1 MSGRIE
7 MDFSDNAK
15 LFSPFGDKLTGVN
28 MAKDIPSIFGIV
40 KSFDPVI
47 NEIHI
52 FKGEDGNQLEAIEEA
67 NNL

>member
-1 MSGRIE
+1 
-7 MDFSDNAK
+7 MDFSDKAK
-15 LFSPFGDKLTGVN
+15 LFAPFGDSKQTGLN

-52 FKGEDGNQLEAIEEA
+52 FKGEDGS
-67 NNL
+67 

>member
-7 MDFSDNAK
+7 MDFSDKAK
-15 LFSPFGDKLTGVN
+15 LFAPFGDSKQTGLN

-52 FKGEDGNQLEAIEEA
+52 FKGEDGS
-67 NNL
+67 